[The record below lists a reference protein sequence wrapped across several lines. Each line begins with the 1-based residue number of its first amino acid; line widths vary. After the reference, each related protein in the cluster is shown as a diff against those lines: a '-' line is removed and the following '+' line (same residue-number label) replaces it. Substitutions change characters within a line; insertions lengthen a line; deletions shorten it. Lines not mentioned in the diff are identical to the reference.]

1 MYVLCMYSI
10 QFDTHTDGDWARG
23 ALQEGTSVGDVNA
36 FKWHL
41 TSIGLMWLR
50 IVLRMQDQE

>member
-1 MYVLCMYSI
+1 MYSI